1 MKILISDAFDSS
13 LPAKLEAFGEV
24 TEDKEQLAD
33 VDVVLVRSKTQCT
46 KEYIDSAPNLKL
58 IIRGGVGLDNVDI
71 PYANSKGIQVSNTP
85 AASSNAVAEL
95 AFALM
100 IALPNHIVKGDASM
114 REGQWIKKQLKR
126 TELYG
131 KTLGILGLGR
141 IGLAIAQRACA
152 FQMKVLGWH
161 ADVYFTDWAELVPTM
176 EEVIQR
182 SDYVSLHMPLVPA
195 TNGIINKETLKLFKD
210 GAFVINTGLAE
221 ARGEFIA
228 FHDSDDLWLPG
239 LFFGDPA
246 NDVVKDDAGA
256 VPTKQ
261 LRHDGPQMPRA
272 SRGPAA
278 PRPRGGRPP
287 ERRAASA
294 ASKNEGPTG
303 AL

>member
-1 MKILISDAFDSS
+1 MLILISDAFGPD
-13 LPAKLEAFGEV
+13 LPDRLAPLGEV
-24 TEDKEQLAD
+24 TDDKDRQAEAE
-33 VDVVLVRSKTQCT
+33 VVLIRSKTKCT

-131 KTLGILGLGR
+131 KTLGILGIGR

-161 ADVYFTDWAELVPTM
+161 ADVYFTDWAEIVPTM

-182 SDYVSLHMPLVPA
+182 SDYISLNMPLVEA
-195 TNGIINKETLKLFKD
+195 TSGIINKETLKLFKD
-210 GAFVINTGLAE
+210 GAYVINTGRGKCVVEQDMVE
-221 ARGEFIA
+221 ALESGKIA
-228 FHDSDDLWLPG
+228 GYATDVWYSD
-239 LFFGDPA
+239 
-246 NDVVKDDAGA
+246 
-256 VPTKQ
+256 
-261 LRHDGPQMPRA
+261 
-272 SRGPAA
+272 
-278 PRPRGGRPP
+278 PP
-287 ERRAASA
+287 ENSPLVNAPNTILLPHIGASTVENMGRIA
-294 ASKNEGPTG
+294 TIVERLIQDHVAKKNG
-303 AL
+303 